1 MYFVLFIFLAS
12 EEQRPALHATEGK
25 ITEKCTLLMQSLT
38 VSSLVLQSLMVQK
51 ATHFTFK

>member
-25 ITEKCTLLMQSLT
+25 ITEKCTLLMQSMT